1 MNNQSYEITVDT
13 RKSISHSNIEFSQNN
28 LNISELIFN
37 ITEDGTNFTLNDT
50 DKIIVYFE
58 KPDKTV
64 VFQDKEVELLDK
76 EKGKIKV
83 LLTSQTL
90 VKAGDV
96 KGQISIERIEDGT
109 RKRVNTYDF
118 SFKVRSSIASNDSIE
133 STNEFQIFDKIMVA
147 GEKFKDFED
156 EDFDELIAA
165 GELAKGA
172 LPKSGGTMTGN
183 IDMDTSVGSK
193 SKGYRWRDKDGA
205 LFGLET
211 STTGELILYDYKA
224 AARVWQYD
232 PVAKRFNVNS
242 DTNLLK
248 TNQIYTGWLHSIG
261 TTKQLREGDDL
272 NNIQDSGI
280 YGGPKL
286 LNAPNPDY
294 LYVEVVKYND
304 ANYVLQRATTLTG
317 SNLGTWVRRKTGS
330 IWGAWVQIIDATGG
344 SIKGTMIMESGDF
357 RFKNAANDVLLRN
370 NTSGIFSFFDIAQ
383 NQVIWTYNPTTKE
396 FNVNS
401 PTNLLKKSGDTM
413 VGDLRM
419 ALGKI
424 HRFQNSDDKS
434 VAAISVDNNGRWYN
448 WSDVSAKRVFMY
460 DPTTDTFTIDSANT
474 NLFKKTGDTM
484 TGTLKMGI
492 NAIIQQEQHKRN
504 ANAKGIFY
512 TDEGS
517 ATTVAGVGRY
527 VSDTGDDFMYV
538 GHGSSPW
545 SSTAGLRV
553 SPTFLTYK
561 GKDVKT
567 ADKDGRADLVLTAD
581 ATNFDTSRP
590 PVAVRRG
597 NTVTIRGAIGVSAS
611 ATANLVTTLPTDMRP
626 IDSLTQTILTNDG
639 SATTLEL
646 YPDGRVILSNSAKG
660 KNIYIVFTY
669 VVN

>member
-193 SKGYRWRDKDGA
+193 SKGYRWRDAAGTMY
-205 LFGLET
+205 GLET

-242 DTNLLK
+242 DGNLLK
-248 TNQIYTGWLHSIG
+248 NTGGVMTGDLQINTPNKGFKVGNGVEGITQMVDTNGRYYWYSTLAKTPFYYDIKNDNFVIS
-261 TTKQLREGDDL
+261 
-272 NNIQDSGI
+272 
-280 YGGPKL
+280 
-286 LNAPNPDY
+286 APN
-294 LYVEVVKYND
+294 
-304 ANYVLQRATTLTG
+304 
-317 SNLGTWVRRKTGS
+317 
-330 IWGAWVQIIDATGG
+330 
-344 SIKGTMIMESGDF
+344 
-357 RFKNAANDVLLRN
+357 
-370 NTSGIFSFFDIAQ
+370 
-383 NQVIWTYNPTTKE
+383 
-396 FNVNS
+396 
-401 PTNLLKKSGDTM
+401 TNLLKKTGDTM
-413 VGDLRM
+413 TGDFRIGQ
-419 ALGKI
+419 GKI

-434 VAAISVDNNGRWYN
+434 VAALSVDNNGRWYN

-460 DPTTDTFTIDSANT
+460 DPATDTFTIDSANT
-474 NLFKKTGDTM
+474 NLLKKTGDTM
-484 TGTLKMGI
+484 AGNFILTSGAMIRQEMPNAPSARGILYIDETSKAAVGGIGYARGNSGVVGEAYMGW
-492 NAIIQQEQHKRN
+492 
-504 ANAKGIFY
+504 
-512 TDEGS
+512 GS
-517 ATTVAGVGRY
+517 APWDAPTALI
-527 VSDTGDDFMYV
+527 VSDTKF
-538 GHGSSPW
+538 
-545 SSTAGLRV
+545 
-553 SPTFLTYK
+553 TYK
-561 GKDVKT
+561 NKPV
-567 ADKDGRADLVLTAD
+567 AMRDKDGRAELTLTAD
-581 ATNFDTSRP
+581 GENFNGNIGPIADRN
-590 PVAVRRG
+590 G
-597 NTVTIRGAIGVSAS
+597 NTVTFRAGLRRKAGATG
-611 ATANLVTTLPTDMRP
+611 TLMTTLPLDMRP
-626 IDSLTQTILTNDG
+626 SISIINVIPSTDG
-639 SATTLEL
+639 TLA
-646 YPDGRVILSNSAKG
+646 RVTVQPNGEVHLENAGGASISG
-660 KNIYIVFTY
+660 KDVYMAITY
-669 VVN
+669 VVK